1 MKRRAALV
9 KEPSFQIFPIPFTGK
24 KALMVDQSEG
34 FTHRQN
40 ADGTFDSICHRC
52 FRTVATVNSEDSL
65 HAEELSHRCLKH
77 SPQGSDDD
85 IDESTEFLKIAPNTL
100 DMPLIVVLAPAN
112 RSMKYAGDS

>member
-1 MKRRAALV
+1 
-9 KEPSFQIFPIPFTGK
+9 
-24 KALMVDQSEG
+24 MVDQSEG

-65 HAEELSHRCLKH
+65 HAEELSHRCLQH
-77 SPQGSDDD
+77 SPQRSDDD

-100 DMPLIVVLAPAN
+100 DMPLN
-112 RSMKYAGDS
+112 RGPRASKSFDEVRRGLLRR